1 MGTSPENV
9 TPHLFTSFGVQS
21 RSPEHDSLNKPVS
34 LKRDL
39 QWGEIANLQK
49 VMKQADFWTNF
60 PEPGLHLISAE
71 VQAGDEPQRIDL
83 LYVNENGGVFPC
95 ELKVGGEDPDTHGQ
109 LIRYIA
115 DLDSQQISEKWIEAQ
130 REAYFRR
137 KTKDRVQ
144 QSMEVFIDWVEF
156 KRKLPE
162 NLEFRVIKKYG
173 IIIDEEFPSKLIRAV
188 KYLNEQ
194 AGFCLRLIRAQAY
207 VAEDFVSVS
216 EPHLMRLDFEEQEIQ

>member
-1 MGTSPENV
+1 
-9 TPHLFTSFGVQS
+9 
-21 RSPEHDSLNKPVS
+21 
-34 LKRDL
+34 
-39 QWGEIANLQK
+39 
-49 VMKQADFWTNF
+49 MKEADFWTSF

-109 LIRYIA
+109 IIRYIA
-115 DLDSQQISEKWIEAQ
+115 DLDSQPISEEWIKAQ
-130 REAYFRR
+130 REAYFLR
-137 KTKDRVQ
+137 KTKHREL

-156 KRKLPE
+156 RKKLPE
-162 NLEFRVIKKYG
+162 NLEFRVIEKYG
-173 IIIDEEFPSKLIRAV
+173 IIIDGKFPSKLIRAV
-188 KYLNEQ
+188 KYLNER

-207 VAEDFVSVS
+207 VTEDFVSAS